1 MDHAT
6 DIINCQSDQLAAYLD
21 LELSAADSLVIDEH
35 LRQCAKCRSELAEQR
50 SLLRTIDSTFRPAE
64 NLPLP
69 IDFARLVAARA
80 ESDMSGVRDR
90 REHRLAFRLCVGL
103 ALVAFALMGVAS
115 SKVVFSFGRRI
126 FNLVTGAVDLGWTIV
141 YDAVASLMIVSR
153 LLGKG
158 IVPGSLFD
166 GLLIFLLLGL
176 AFLVLSRLIAHY
188 HRTRLID

>member
-6 DIINCQSDQLAAYLD
+6 DISYCQSDQLAAYLD
-21 LELSAADSLVIDEH
+21 GELSAADSVVIDEH
-35 LRQCAKCRSELAEQR
+35 LRQCAKCRGELADQR

-90 REHRLAFRLCVGL
+90 REHRLAFRLCAGL
-103 ALVAFALMGVAS
+103 ALLAFAIMGFAS
-115 SKVVFSFGRRI
+115 SSVIFNFGRRA
-126 FNLVTGAVDLGWTIV
+126 FNLVTGVFDLGWTIV
-141 YDAVASLMIVSR
+141 YDAGAGLMIVSR
-153 LLGKG
+153 MLGKG
-158 IVPGSLFD
+158 FIPGSLFT
-166 GLLIFLLLGL
+166 GLVTFLLLGL